1 MTSLATSFITDEQL
15 KEMELERED
24 CRALGTELCLP
35 PLSPE
40 LCRRI
45 FALNNPKF
53 LPSKKQKK
61 QKKQK

>member
-24 CRALGTELCLP
+24 CRALGTELRLP
-35 PLSPE
+35 PLAPE
-40 LCRRI
+40 MCRRL

-53 LPSKKQKK
+53 LPSNKKRIQSGD
-61 QKKQK
+61 